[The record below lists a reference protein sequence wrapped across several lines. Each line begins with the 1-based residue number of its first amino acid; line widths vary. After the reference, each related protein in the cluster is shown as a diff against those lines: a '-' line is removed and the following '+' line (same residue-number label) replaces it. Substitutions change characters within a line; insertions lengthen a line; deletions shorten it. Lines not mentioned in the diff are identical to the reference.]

1 MQIHNLIEYTDNYS
15 KPSGSLSQYHT
26 DDPDNNMAAFQSFK
40 SKINIT
46 GKTLAAGIKIA
57 VSLKYWSNFRTTLE
71 MPLINREI
79 DFILTWSTG

>member
-26 DDPDNNMAAFQSFK
+26 DDPDNNMAAFK

-57 VSLKYWSNFRTTLE
+57 VSLKY
-71 MPLINREI
+71 
-79 DFILTWSTG
+79 

>member
-57 VSLKYWSNFRTTLE
+57 VSLKY
-71 MPLINREI
+71 
-79 DFILTWSTG
+79 